1 MDRRDGEGE
10 EEGRAV
16 DISTVLKSWVRAQ
29 LLLPKVM
36 MTGRRGMS
44 YEKREQ
50 LKHLTKHLPPSHVC
64 IHSHTPHTTY
74 ACSLSR
80 NRVIHSRSCL
90 YAEDLVCPPKTV
102 IYDFMS
108 IFYF

>member
-50 LKHLTKHLPPSHVC
+50 LKHLAKHLPPHMC
-64 IHSHTPHTTY
+64 AYTRTHHIPHMLVPCHGTE
-74 ACSLSR
+74 
-80 NRVIHSRSCL
+80 L
-90 YAEDLVCPPKTV
+90 YTHDLVYMLRTLYVLLKL
-102 IYDFMS
+102 
-108 IFYF
+108 